1 MSNDADRKADH
12 LDPAGLDLHLVCHL
26 TTTGRV
32 TGRRHTIEIWF
43 AHHQGAVYLLSGGG
57 RRSDWVRNIV
67 RSPQVTVGAGGRSW
81 LGRARIIDDP
91 AEAGFARN
99 LVHDRYRPRYAG
111 DLTGWRDGAL
121 PIAIDLEGNATS

>member
-1 MSNDADRKADH
+1 MGIDADQESDY

-32 TGRRHTIEIWF
+32 TGRSHTIEIWF
-43 AHHQGAVYLLSGGG
+43 AHHRGAVYLLSGAG

-67 RSPQVTVGAGGRSW
+67 RSPRVTVGVGGRRW
-81 LGRARIIDDP
+81 LGRARIVDDP

-111 DLTGWRDGAL
+111 DLTGWRDSAL
-121 PIAIDLEGNATS
+121 PIAIDLEGGATS